1 MAVDRDLVLE
11 VSSDRSREHECL
23 DVTAPSGELLNV
35 LTMRYMSCVLS
46 DDWTLVEV
54 GSCVMGGCAD
64 QLDAALVC
72 LAIRVCSDESRQECN
87 RTCCITSF
95 SRLLTWVGW

>member
-1 MAVDRDLVLE
+1 MDRDLVLE
-11 VSSDRSREHECL
+11 VSSDRPREHECL
-23 DVTAPSGELLNV
+23 DVMAPSGELLNV
-35 LTMRYMSCVLS
+35 LTVRYMSCVLS
-46 DDWTLVEV
+46 DGEALVT
-54 GSCVMGGCAD
+54 
-64 QLDAALVC
+64 ALVC